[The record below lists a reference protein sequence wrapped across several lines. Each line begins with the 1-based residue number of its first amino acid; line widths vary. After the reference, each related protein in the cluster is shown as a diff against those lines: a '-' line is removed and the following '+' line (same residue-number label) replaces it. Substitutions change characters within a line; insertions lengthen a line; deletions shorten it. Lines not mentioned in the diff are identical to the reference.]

1 MQYVGSMCSVV
12 LLLRPAHPWPLVL
25 AANRDEL
32 ASRPWR
38 PPARHW
44 PDRPEVVAGLDET
57 AGGSWMGLNDDGVA
71 ACVLNRRG
79 SLGPQPGKRS
89 RGELVLE
96 ALDHAT
102 AADAALAL
110 ADLDPRAWRSF
121 NLLLADEQ
129 RAFWLRHGG
138 VDSEG
143 IEVHP
148 IRPGLSMLTAGDL
161 NDGGNPRIARFR
173 PLFEAAPPP
182 QPEAGPAGW
191 QDWRELLATRDAD
204 QPAAGMSVSGPGGFG
219 TVSSSLLALPRR
231 PQTLTEPPRRP
242 LWLFSAGA
250 PDRGDYAPVDLS

>member
-1 MQYVGSMCSVV
+1 MQYVGRMCSVV
-12 LLLRPAHPWPLVL
+12 LLRRPGHPWPLLL

-32 ASRPWR
+32 AARPWR

-57 AGGSWMGLNDDGVA
+57 AGGSWMGLNDDGVV

-89 RGELVLE
+89 RGELVLD

-102 AADAALAL
+102 AADAALAF

-121 NLLLADEQ
+121 NLLLADEE

-138 VDSEG
+138 IESDG

-148 IRPGLSMLTAGDL
+148 IRAGLSMLTAGDL
-161 NDGGNPRIARFR
+161 NDPENPRIARFR
-173 PLFEAAPPP
+173 PLFEAAEPPEP
-182 QPEAGPAGW
+182 GAGPAGW
-191 QDWRELLATRDAD
+191 QAWRELLAARNAET
-204 QPAAGMSVSGPGGFG
+204 PAAGMSVTGPSGFA

-231 PQTLTEPPRRP
+231 PQSLEEKPRRP
-242 LWLFSAGA
+242 VWLFAPGA
-250 PDRGDYAPVDLS
+250 PDTVAYAPIDLA